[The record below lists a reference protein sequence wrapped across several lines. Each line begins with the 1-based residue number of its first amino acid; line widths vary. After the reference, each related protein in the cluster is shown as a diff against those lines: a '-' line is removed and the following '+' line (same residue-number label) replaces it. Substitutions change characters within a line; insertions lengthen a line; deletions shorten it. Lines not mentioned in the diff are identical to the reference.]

1 MEEMNRWFTRYVC
14 GVKNDVEK
22 DPRSLVV
29 REGAKRTEPTAYGNY
44 PHPDAEDVTVFL
56 GKGGQSAGTLVMR
69 SPRNQGSETLV
80 DDASVP
86 GAQLASA
93 EKSIHR
99 LIYATKPLSK
109 AVHLSGT
116 ARIKLRVASNKPAAN
131 LSVWL
136 VSLPWTD
143 SRNINDNIIT
153 RGWADPQNHASL
165 TGPCVFEE
173 GDEGSRYY
181 VSSEGGQPL
190 TPGEAVTLSFD
201 LEPDDQIIP
210 KGARI
215 GLMVFSSDRDFTLW
229 PEPGTELTVDL
240 TASHL
245 HLPVVGGYS
254 ALSRAI
260 K

>member
-1 MEEMNRWFTRYVC
+1 
-14 GVKNDVEK
+14 
-22 DPRSLVV
+22 
-29 REGAKRTEPTAYGNY
+29 
-44 PHPDAEDVTVFL
+44 
-56 GKGGQSAGTLVMR
+56 
-69 SPRNQGSETLV
+69 V